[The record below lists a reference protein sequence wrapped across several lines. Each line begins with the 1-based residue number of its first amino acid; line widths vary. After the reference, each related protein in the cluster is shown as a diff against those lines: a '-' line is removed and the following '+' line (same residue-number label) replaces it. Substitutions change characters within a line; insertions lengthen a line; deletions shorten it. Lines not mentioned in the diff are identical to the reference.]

1 MIKMP
6 RKKRSK
12 KSKSGLDTLVRIL
25 AILGALITILYG
37 VLAIIGG
44 ALSILVFNIGGV
56 PALIQGV
63 VIIFI
68 GLIILASYGLIKIN
82 LSTTMHWLVLLILGI
97 VAYVF
102 GGGIGALLIILAGIV
117 DIFRKIT

>member
-1 MIKMP
+1 MP

-68 GLIILASYGLIKIN
+68 GLIILASYGFIKIN